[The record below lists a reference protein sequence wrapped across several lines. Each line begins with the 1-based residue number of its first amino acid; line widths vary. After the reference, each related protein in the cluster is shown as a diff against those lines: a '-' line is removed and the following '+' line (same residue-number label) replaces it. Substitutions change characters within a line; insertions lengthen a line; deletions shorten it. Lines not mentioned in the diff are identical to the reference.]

1 MRNFEMNC
9 VNYQNIHQLFLHK
22 NKHAGFGNGSGYL
35 ITSKNK
41 IMNIK
46 TFSTKPNF
54 STGVFAQRE
63 FDQFGKI
70 GITFHVNQ
78 NMIGATI
85 CGFEITATF
94 QRNPKTISQQKMNVW
109 FVERYILNCHNA
121 NELLQLMKIE
131 IK

>member
-1 MRNFEMNC
+1 MEISNLQCPMNLVNFTITISKK
-9 VNYQNIHQLFLHK
+9 Q
-22 NKHAGFGNGSGYL
+22 HAGSGNGSGYL

-41 IMNIK
+41 IMNIN

-54 STGVFAQRE
+54 STGVMAQRE

-78 NMIGATI
+78 KTIGASI
-85 CGFEITATF
+85 SGIEITAMF

-121 NELLQLMKIE
+121 NELLELMNIE
-131 IK
+131 MR